1 MLVAV
6 PVTSFPWIAAFT
18 GGSTVSPLSG
28 APLVIMAALWFVPL
42 VIRGSRISSLAF
54 PLIVFASIALFSSAL
69 SLFADVE
76 PFVGQTVLSRPLR
89 AGLTLIMGIGFYLVA
104 SKFPWSEKR
113 LRESLRWLYL
123 GGAIMLLW
131 SSVQVYLLLLE
142 PEAAPSYIR
151 EAHRIISIRDLSTT
165 RVTGMAF
172 EPSWLAN
179 LLVVLFIPLWLAS
192 VIRGY
197 SITRIHARFVSIE
210 LLMLL
215 WGSVI
220 LFFTFSRIGLLSFF
234 AMLAF
239 LGFLESWRLAGRWT
253 GALFDERGWSISR
266 PGRFGMGLMRWL
278 ILGLLSLLAFF
289 VMIAVLY
296 AAGTL
301 DERIGR
307 LFRLNYIG
315 LLSSPN
321 ASAYLVARSLAFS
334 ERLTYWTT
342 AFRIFS
348 EFPIL
353 GVGLGN
359 TGFYFTEMVPSYG
372 YGLPEIIRTL
382 TGEVGFPNAKNLW
395 IRLLAET
402 GIMGFLAFLL
412 WLLVLARAAWL
423 LHNRANGIMRV
434 LGTAGM
440 LALAAQVFEGFSLD
454 TFALPQLWI
463 MLGLVTAAFSLREY
477 ESLNYRLKSNE

>member
-1 MLVAV
+1 M
-6 PVTSFPWIAAFT
+6 TSFPWIAAFT
-18 GGSTVSPLSG
+18 SGSTVSPLSG
-28 APLVIMAALWFVPL
+28 LPLVIIAALWFVPL
-42 VIRGSRISSLAF
+42 VIRGSRISRLAY
-54 PLIVFASIALFSSAL
+54 PLIVFASIALLSSAL
-69 SLFADVE
+69 SLFASVE
-76 PFVGQTVLSRPLR
+76 PFVGQTIPSRPLR
-89 AGLTLIMGIGFYLVA
+89 AGLSLIIGIGFYLVV

-123 GGAIMLLW
+123 GGAVMLLW
-131 SSVQVYLLLLE
+131 SSVQVYLLLFE
-142 PEAAPSYIR
+142 SEAAPSYIR
-151 EAHRIISIRDLSTT
+151 EAHRILSIRDLGTT

-192 VIRGY
+192 VISRY
-197 SITRIHARFVSIE
+197 SITRIHARIVSIE
-210 LLMLL
+210 LFMLL
-215 WGSVI
+215 WGSII

-234 AMLAF
+234 AVIAF
-239 LGFLESWRLAGRWT
+239 LGFLMSWRLASRWT
-253 GALFDERGWSISR
+253 VALFDKRKGSVSTLR
-266 PGRFGMGLMRWL
+266 KFGTGLIRWL
-278 ILGLLSLLAFF
+278 ILGMLSLLAFLA
-289 VMIAVLY
+289 MIAVLY
-296 AAGTL
+296 AAGNL
-301 DERIGR
+301 DDRIGR
-307 LFRLNYIG
+307 LFRVSYIG
-315 LLSSPN
+315 LLSSGN

-382 TGEVGFPNAKNLW
+382 TGDVGFPNAKNLW

-423 LHNRANGIMRV
+423 LHNRANGIIRV

-440 LALAAQVFEGFSLD
+440 LALVAQIFEGFSLD

-463 MLGLVTAAFSLREY
+463 VLGLVTAAFSIWEY
-477 ESLNYRLKSNE
+477 EALRQPLTSNE